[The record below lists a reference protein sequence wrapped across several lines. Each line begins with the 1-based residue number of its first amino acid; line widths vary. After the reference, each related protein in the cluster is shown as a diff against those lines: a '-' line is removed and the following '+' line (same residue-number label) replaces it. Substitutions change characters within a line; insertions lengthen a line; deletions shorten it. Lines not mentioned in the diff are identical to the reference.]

1 MCSVGRRS
9 TSRGQATRGVSLLE
23 ALAATAFVSL
33 VLLAFAGNS
42 ASLTRNLKSA
52 DSTAAATALALQKL
66 EQLRSMP
73 LGAAGLATPGLF
85 YDISNPLKA
94 DGTTGGIFSRSWQV
108 SQKDTPR
115 FGLKTVTATVSWT
128 DSKSHSTRV
137 AAYVRCSTIP
147 CP

>member
-9 TSRGQATRGVSLLE
+9 TRGRATRGISLLE

-33 VLLAFAGNS
+33 ALLAFAGNS
-42 ASLTRNLKSA
+42 TSLTRNLKSA

-73 LGAAGLATPGLF
+73 LGATQLATPGLF
-85 YDISNPLKA
+85 YDNSNPLKA
-94 DGTTGGIFSRSWQV
+94 DGTTGGVYSRSWTV

-115 FGLKTVTATVSWT
+115 FGLKSVTVSVSWT

>member
-1 MCSVGRRS
+1 MHASAVAVDGN
-9 TSRGQATRGVSLLE
+9 AI
-23 ALAATAFVSL
+23 
-33 VLLAFAGNS
+33 AFAGNS

>member
-1 MCSVGRRS
+1 MCSVGQRS

-73 LGAAGLATPGLF
+73 LGAAELANPGLF

>member
-1 MCSVGRRS
+1 MCSVERRS
-9 TSRGQATRGVSLLE
+9 TRGRGTRGVSLLE

-73 LGAAGLATPGLF
+73 LGAAELATPGLF